1 MIAALSLIARVSVQ
15 SVTLF
20 SDLGD
25 KEIQELLS
33 HFRKMESL
41 SHREALE
48 EAARRKG
55 RGGKVRVYT
64 GNRGMKIMLSEEQ
77 KEDDNGG
84 GGAWGS
90 RGGGGGGGGPDDEM
104 GDEYF

>member
-1 MIAALSLIARVSVQ
+1 MLLSPNARVSVQ